1 MALKKLT
8 RAQRWS
14 NASNE
19 LQEAYNVLSEL
30 VEEYRD
36 WREVLPENLDGSA
49 VAEKLDTL
57 LDTFEQ
63 IDQGAV
69 EEITE
74 VDLPLGF
81 GRD

>member
-1 MALKKLT
+1 MALKQLT

-14 NASNE
+14 NASND